1 MIRLI
6 NISQLLMLALVFV
19 LGRSDAA
26 ELSLHEKIDAIIDAK
41 NKGRVVSAQS
51 DDYEFVRR
59 VYLDFAGRI
68 PTVSEVD
75 LFVANKAA
83 DKRRLL
89 IEQLVNSPAYA
100 KQMANTFHIHFM
112 ERLGDNNEWLKY
124 LEESFRKNKG
134 WNVMA
139 REILRGVGSKDEV
152 KGSSFF
158 YSKRLEN
165 YGQNPVDYSALTR
178 DVGRLF
184 LGKDLRCAECH
195 DHLFVEEY
203 KQADFKGL
211 FAFFQNT
218 YLSDAKA
225 GVVSEKMTSKKLE
238 FMSVFKK
245 EKKEIAPKIPGMAE
259 VSIPEFKKGEEF
271 LVPPDPKKKIQGV
284 PKFSPLEK
292 LSEQLPTASNPDFA
306 KNIVNRIWF
315 IMIGRGLVHPLDL
328 HHAGN
333 PPSHPELLA
342 LLAKEFNDHN
352 YDIKWLLT
360 ELANTRVY
368 QRSSRVDVGKTPEV
382 PSYFGTAIEK
392 RISAEQL
399 LASIMVATG
408 RYDKLD
414 KKDGKDPEM
423 PEALKV
429 KFIKA
434 FANAARD
441 PEDEI
446 AFSLKAALFLLNDD
460 AVLALLKPEAE
471 NTTAALVKMKP
482 DNLMIEKAYLAIL
495 SRKPDPQETKDALE
509 FLSNP
514 SIAGESGV
522 KNLVWAL
529 LSSSEFNLNH

>member
-83 DKRRLL
+83 DKRRSL

-342 LLAKEFNDHN
+342 LLAKEFNDHK

-408 RYDKLD
+408 RYENLD
-414 KKDGKDPEM
+414 KKDGKDPEI

>member
-83 DKRRLL
+83 DKRRSL

-333 PPSHPELLA
+333 PPSHPELLT
-342 LLAKEFNDHN
+342 LLAREFNDHN

-408 RYDKLD
+408 RYEKLD

>member
-408 RYDKLD
+408 RYENLD
-414 KKDGKDPEM
+414 KKDGKDPEI

>member
-83 DKRRLL
+83 DKRRSL

-342 LLAKEFNDHN
+342 LLAKEFNDHK

-408 RYDKLD
+408 RYENLD

>member
-83 DKRRLL
+83 DKRRSL

>member
-1 MIRLI
+1 MIRII

-83 DKRRLL
+83 DKRRSL

-333 PPSHPELLA
+333 PPSHPELLT

-408 RYDKLD
+408 RYEKLD

>member
-83 DKRRLL
+83 DKRRSL

-225 GVVSEKMTSKKLE
+225 GVVGEKMTSKKLE

-333 PPSHPELLA
+333 PPSHPELLT

-408 RYDKLD
+408 RYEKLD

>member
-83 DKRRLL
+83 DKRRSL

-225 GVVSEKMTSKKLE
+225 GVVGEKMTSKKLE

-408 RYDKLD
+408 RYEKLN

>member
-399 LASIMVATG
+399 LASIIVATG
-408 RYDKLD
+408 RYEKLD

-482 DNLMIEKAYLAIL
+482 DNLMIEKAYIAIL
-495 SRKPDPQETKDALE
+495 SRKPEPQETKDALE

-514 SIAGESGV
+514 SSAGENGV

>member
-6 NISQLLMLALVFV
+6 KTSHLLLLALVFV

-225 GVVSEKMTSKKLE
+225 GVVGEKMTSKKLE

-408 RYDKLD
+408 RYENLD

>member
-6 NISQLLMLALVFV
+6 KTSHLLLLALVFV

-83 DKRRLL
+83 DKRRSL

-225 GVVSEKMTSKKLE
+225 GVVGEKMTSKKLE

-408 RYDKLD
+408 RYEKLD

>member
-6 NISQLLMLALVFV
+6 NIFQLLMLALVFV

-83 DKRRLL
+83 DKRRSL

-225 GVVSEKMTSKKLE
+225 GVVGEKMTSKKLE

>member
-26 ELSLHEKIDAIIDAK
+26 ELSLYEKIDAIIDAK

-83 DKRRLL
+83 DKRRSL

-408 RYDKLD
+408 RYEKLD

>member
-6 NISQLLMLALVFV
+6 KTSHLLLLALVFV

-83 DKRRLL
+83 DKRRSL

-225 GVVSEKMTSKKLE
+225 GVVGEKMTSKKLE

-399 LASIMVATG
+399 LASIIVATG
-408 RYDKLD
+408 RYEKLD

-495 SRKPDPQETKDALE
+495 SRKPDPQEAKDALE

>member
-83 DKRRLL
+83 DKRRSL

-333 PPSHPELLA
+333 PPSHPELLT
-342 LLAKEFNDHN
+342 LLAKEFNYHN

-408 RYDKLD
+408 RYEKLD

>member
-6 NISQLLMLALVFV
+6 NISQLLLLLLVFV

-41 NKGRVVSAQS
+41 NKGRVVSALS

-83 DKRRLL
+83 DKRRSL

-225 GVVSEKMTSKKLE
+225 GVVGEKMTSKKLE

-271 LVPPDPKKKIQGV
+271 LVPPDPKKKILGV

-408 RYDKLD
+408 RYEKLD

-429 KFIKA
+429 KFLKA

>member
-83 DKRRLL
+83 DKRRSL

-225 GVVSEKMTSKKLE
+225 GVVGEKMTSKKLE

>member
-83 DKRRLL
+83 DKRRSL

-399 LASIMVATG
+399 LASIIVATG
-408 RYDKLD
+408 RYEKLD